1 MAGPSAQLRR
11 LGAEIRRL
19 REAAGMTQAALGK
32 ELGRTYTSVVNWEK
46 GRTRISKS
54 DLAFLLAK
62 VKAPVSTR
70 KALEKLRDESGQ
82 RGGGWWSVY
91 NVGDWLSPL
100 LSFEQDAIEMHN
112 FEPVLIPGLLQ
123 TVAYARAVHAAATYV
138 VPKGEVDAWAEARMK
153 RQQRLS
159 GAKPLRI
166 RAVIGESALRVE
178 VGGPAVMAEQ
188 LASLL
193 TSAKKRA
200 VHLRVL
206 PNSAGAHPAQSS
218 NLAVLHFADSKT
230 DPPIGYVDG
239 PLCGYLVS
247 NPGDVATLVNIFDDV
262 QRLALSETES
272 RALITEIMNA
282 HLKKGDANA

>member
-54 DLAFLLAK
+54 DLVFLLAK
-62 VKAPVSTR
+62 VKAPVGIR

-82 RGGGWWSVY
+82 RGGWWSVY

-100 LSFEQDAIEMHN
+100 LSFEQDAAEMHAI
-112 FEPVLIPGLLQ
+112 ESVLIPGLLQ
-123 TVAYARAVHAAATYV
+123 TAAYARAVHAAAVYA
-138 VPKGEVDAWAEARMK
+138 VPQDEVDTWTAARMK

-159 GAKPLRI
+159 GPNPLRLQ
-166 RAVIGESALRVE
+166 AVIAESALRLE
-178 VGGPAVMAEQ
+178 VGGPAIMAEQ

-193 TSAKKRA
+193 ASTKRRT
-200 VHLRVL
+200 VHVRVL
-206 PNSAGAHPAQSS
+206 PDSVGAHPGASGNMS
-218 NLAVLHFADSKT
+218 VLHFADPKT

-239 PLCGYLVS
+239 PVCGYLID
-247 NPGDVATLVNIFDDV
+247 NPGDVATMASIFDDV
-262 QRLALSETES
+262 QRLALSEAQS
-272 RALITEIMNA
+272 RALITDIMSA
-282 HLKKGDANA
+282 HQKKGDANV